1 MKKVFPLLLGLILLA
16 SLLLTPARPALAQGG
31 SAYELIDAVNQ
42 LRAANG
48 LEPYEIDSSLMAFA
62 QSHSDYAASSLSCS
76 NFTHIR
82 ADGTRPRDYGITENI
97 ACGTNMEISGI
108 WPYWADYDHQN
119 TMLGYKDGS
128 VGAGVAVSGNT
139 VFYTLDVRQGS
150 GGKVN
155 PVANPTAS
163 NGTPV
168 PTLAL
173 IAPITTNTPH
183 ADGSIVHVVGEG
195 QSLVNIALAYGLSMS
210 EIRALNNIPLN
221 YNLIRPDQELVVR
234 AAFTATPSPT
244 ITLTPTK
251 TPRPSHTPS
260 PTRPTRT
267 PVPTRTLT
275 PTLAPPTPTPAPLLP
290 FLPSTISNRQIVG
303 GILIV
308 ICAVGL
314 LVLGISGFRG
324 PRKPPSA

>member
-1 MKKVFPLLLGLILLA
+1 MKKAFSLLLSLILLA
-16 SLLLTPARPALAQGG
+16 GLLMVSPRPALAQGG

-48 LEPYEIDSSLMAFA
+48 LTPYEIDASLMAFA
-62 QSHSDYAASSLSCS
+62 QAHSDYAASNLSCA

-119 TMLGYKDGS
+119 TMLGYKDGY
-128 VGAGVAVSGNT
+128 VGAGVAVSGST
-139 VFYTLDVRQGS
+139 VFYTLDVRQGA

-155 PVANPTAS
+155 PVVNPTAS
-163 NGTPV
+163 NGTPA
-168 PTLAL
+168 PTLPL
-173 IAPITTNTPH
+173 IAAITTNTPG
-183 ADGSIVHVVGEG
+183 ADGSIIHIVGEG
-195 QSLVNIALAYGLSMS
+195 QSLVNIALAYGLSMT
-210 EIRALNNIPLN
+210 EIRTLNNIPLN
-221 YNLIRPDQELVVR
+221 YNLIRPGDKLVVR
-234 AAFTATPSPT
+234 AAFTATPTPT

-275 PTLAPPTPTPAPLLP
+275 RTPAPPTPTPAPLLP
-290 FLPSTISNRQIVG
+290 FLPANISNRQIAG
-303 GILIV
+303 GALIL

-314 LVLGISGFRG
+314 LVLGLTGFRG
-324 PRKPPSA
+324 PKKPPSA